1 MKLNGSFLS
10 VLVIATL
17 SISLLVEKV
26 DAWKRGEGKDKPMKD
41 MCMKILDEDEC
52 TAEEKCTWYA
62 DKEMCL
68 KSMCIKL
75 NEDECTADKK
85 CTWYADK
92 EICWK
97 SVKPEMGN
105 GCLKLNEDE
114 CTADKKCTW
123 YADKEICWKSDK
135 P

>member
-62 DKEMCL
+62 DKEMCW
-68 KSMCIKL
+68 KSDKPEMVNNCMTL
-75 NEDECTADKK
+75 NEDECTADEK

-92 EICWK
+92 ERCWK
-97 SVKPEMGN
+97 SG
-105 GCLKLNEDE
+105 
-114 CTADKKCTW
+114 
-123 YADKEICWKSDK
+123 
-135 P
+135 